1 MALNTIPNKGLTSRG
16 YPSDRITTPIIIN
29 GDMKVAQRNT
39 SATGKTGSGIYTVD
53 RMNLGIDNLGTWTV
67 TQETISSGEAYNN
80 GFTNAFR
87 VDCTTADA
95 SPAASDNI
103 FFNIKLEGQNLQAIK
118 KGTSNAESLTI
129 GFYVKSNK
137 TGTGQVLLQD
147 KDNSRNVGKTY
158 TINSANTWEKKVL
171 SFPADT
177 TGAFDNDHAKS
188 LEIEWALDAGSN
200 FTSGTLPATWTSS
213 NNNQRAVNNFSLGD
227 STNNDWAITGVQ
239 LEVGEFD
246 STSLPS
252 FPFESFESNLR
263 KCQRYYFCSD
273 TVSSGTEF
281 FPCFCPS
288 SGDKGDSIKFTAP
301 VSLRSPD
308 NTTLTVSAGTSQL
321 VGGGYSSSTTVPSFT
336 RRNNTNDVEK
346 TTKPSGD
353 GTKIYFVS
361 SAIFSSI
368 SEGFAGFGTTGTI
381 EFDNE
386 L

>member
-1 MALNTIPNKGLTSRG
+1 MPLNTIPNKGLTSRG
-16 YPSDRITTPIIIN
+16 YPSDRLVTPIIIN
-29 GDMKVAQRNT
+29 GDMSVAQRGT
-39 SATGKTGSGIYTVD
+39 SATGKTGSGIYAVD
-53 RMNLGIDNLGTWTV
+53 RMNLGIDSLGTWTV

-80 GFTNAFR
+80 GFTKAFR

-103 FFNIKLEGQNLQAIK
+103 FFNTKFEGQNLQAIK

-129 GFYVKSNK
+129 SFYVKSNK

-177 TGAFDNDHAKS
+177 TGAFDNDNAKS

-227 STNNDWAITGVQ
+227 STDNDWAITGLQ

-246 STSLPS
+246 STTIPS
-252 FPFESFESNLR
+252 FPFESFESNLK
-263 KCQRYYFCSD
+263 KCQRYYQLARIWW
-273 TVSSGTEF
+273 G
-281 FPCFCPS
+281 
-288 SGDKGDSIKFTAP
+288 GDATNGEEY
-301 VSLRSPD
+301 R
-308 NTTLTVSAGTSQL
+308 AGTQLSTDMRATPSVTYTHLDSANFSTSATSQ
-321 VGGGYSSSTTVPSFT
+321 
-336 RRNNTNDVEK
+336 
-346 TTKPSGD
+346 
-353 GTKIYFVS
+353 
-361 SAIFSSI
+361 SATSYNLAIRVAAATSASARYYVFGAVAD
-368 SEGFAGFGTTGTI
+368 SE
-381 EFDNE
+381 

>member
-1 MALNTIPNKGLTSRG
+1 MPLNTIPNKGLTSRG
-16 YPSDRITTPIIIN
+16 YPSDRLVTPIIIN
-29 GDMKVAQRNT
+29 GDMSVAQRGT
-39 SATGKTGSGIYTVD
+39 SATGKTGSGIYAVD
-53 RMNLGIDNLGTWTV
+53 RMNLGIDSLGTWTV

-80 GFTNAFR
+80 GFTKAFR

-103 FFNIKLEGQNLQAIK
+103 FFNTKFEGQNLQAIK

-129 GFYVKSNK
+129 SFYVKSNK

-177 TGAFDNDHAKS
+177 TGAFDNDNAKS

-227 STNNDWAITGVQ
+227 STDNDWAITGLQ

-246 STSLPS
+246 STTIPS
-252 FPFESFESNLR
+252 FPFESFESNLK
-263 KCQRYYFCSD
+263 KCQRYYQLARIWW
-273 TVSSGTEF
+273 G
-281 FPCFCPS
+281 
-288 SGDKGDSIKFTAP
+288 GDATNGEEY
-301 VSLRSPD
+301 R
-308 NTTLTVSAGTSQL
+308 AGTQLSTDMRATPSVTYTHLDSANFSTSATSQ
-321 VGGGYSSSTTVPSFT
+321 SSTSYNLAIRVAAAT
-336 RRNNTNDVEK
+336 
-346 TTKPSGD
+346 
-353 GTKIYFVS
+353 
-361 SAIFSSI
+361 SASARYYVFGAVAD
-368 SEGFAGFGTTGTI
+368 SE
-381 EFDNE
+381 

>member
-1 MALNTIPNKGLTSRG
+1 MPLNTIPNKGLTSRG
-16 YPSDRITTPIIIN
+16 YPSDRLVTPIIIN
-29 GDMKVAQRNT
+29 GDMSVAQRGT
-39 SATGKTGSGIYTVD
+39 SATGKTGSGIYAVD
-53 RMNLGIDNLGTWTV
+53 RMNLGIDSLGTWTV

-80 GFTNAFR
+80 GFTKAFR

-103 FFNIKLEGQNLQAIK
+103 FFNTKFEGQNLQAIK

-129 GFYVKSNK
+129 SFYVKSNK

-177 TGAFDNDHAKS
+177 TGAFDNDNAKS

-227 STNNDWAITGVQ
+227 STDNDWAITGLQ

-246 STSLPS
+246 STTIPS
-252 FPFESFESNLR
+252 FPFESFTSNLT
-263 KCQRYYFCSD
+263 KCSRYYTEINQNGANGWRTFSARVNGPAD
-273 TVSSGTEF
+273 VENIGISLPTFLRIGNPTVTKDSSAVAQAWDESGYHQTSGGGGTF
-281 FPCFCPS
+281 S
-288 SGDKGDSIKFTAP
+288 ILTDSGDNTPFLNCKQNGFSGLTGGAANYSIVTG
-301 VSLRSPD
+301 SPC
-308 NTTLTVSAGTSQL
+308 
-321 VGGGYSSSTTVPSFT
+321 
-336 RRNNTNDVEK
+336 
-346 TTKPSGD
+346 
-353 GTKIYFVS
+353 I
-361 SAIFSSI
+361 AID
-368 SEGFAGFGTTGTI
+368 A
-381 EFDNE
+381 E

>member
-1 MALNTIPNKGLTSRG
+1 MAINTIPNKGLTSRG
-16 YPSDRITTPIIIN
+16 YPSDRLVTPIIIN
-29 GDMKVAQRNT
+29 GDMSVAQRGT
-39 SATGKTGSGIYTVD
+39 SATGKTGSGIYAVD
-53 RMNLGIDNLGTWTV
+53 RMNLGIDSLGTWTV

-80 GFTNAFR
+80 GFTKAFR

-103 FFNIKLEGQNLQAIK
+103 FFNTKFEGQNLQAIK

-129 GFYVKSNK
+129 SFYVKSNK

-177 TGAFDNDHAKS
+177 TGAFDNDNAKS

-227 STNNDWAITGVQ
+227 STDNDWAITGLQ

-246 STSLPS
+246 STTIPS
-252 FPFESFESNLR
+252 FPFESFESNLK
-263 KCQRYYFCSD
+263 KCQRYYQLARIWW
-273 TVSSGTEF
+273 G
-281 FPCFCPS
+281 
-288 SGDKGDSIKFTAP
+288 GDATNGEEY
-301 VSLRSPD
+301 R
-308 NTTLTVSAGTSQL
+308 AGTQLSTDMRATPSVTYTHLDSANFSTSATSQ
-321 VGGGYSSSTTVPSFT
+321 
-336 RRNNTNDVEK
+336 
-346 TTKPSGD
+346 
-353 GTKIYFVS
+353 
-361 SAIFSSI
+361 SATSYNLAIRVAAATSASARYYVFGAVAD
-368 SEGFAGFGTTGTI
+368 SE
-381 EFDNE
+381 

>member
-1 MALNTIPNKGLTSRG
+1 MPLNTIPNKGLTSRG
-16 YPSDRITTPIIIN
+16 YPSDRLVTPIIIN
-29 GDMKVAQRNT
+29 GDMSVAQRGT
-39 SATGKTGSGIYTVD
+39 SATGKTGSGIYAVD
-53 RMNLGIDNLGTWTV
+53 RMNLGIDSLGTWTV

-80 GFTNAFR
+80 GFTKAFR

-103 FFNIKLEGQNLQAIK
+103 FFNTKFEGQNLQAIK

-129 GFYVKSNK
+129 SFYVKSNK

-177 TGAFDNDHAKS
+177 TGAFDNDNAKS

-227 STNNDWAITGVQ
+227 STDNDWAITGLQ

-246 STSLPS
+246 STTIPS
-252 FPFESFESNLR
+252 FPFESFASNLL
-263 KCQRYYFCSD
+263 KCQRYFYQIQGNDSANTLLGIGSNNDGSSAQSYLKFPTTMRS
-273 TVSSGTEF
+273 TPSITSSSGLKTGDGNSYTKDATGVSVDSGSTIQMSLNVQA
-281 FPCFCPS
+281 S
-288 SGDKGDSIKFTAP
+288 S
-301 VSLRSPD
+301 
-308 NTTLTVSAGTSQL
+308 LTVFRTAINVLSNSADSHL
-321 VGGGYSSSTTVPSFT
+321 AL
-336 RRNNTNDVEK
+336 
-346 TTKPSGD
+346 
-353 GTKIYFVS
+353 
-361 SAIFSSI
+361 SA
-368 SEGFAGFGTTGTI
+368 
-381 EFDNE
+381 E